1 MHKLI
6 YILIMAI
13 IVLAGCEMSKTI
25 DYDVT
30 YPPDKLVITGF
41 IGMGNRA
48 EAYISIS
55 NPPLSSDLKVLPE
68 VEVTLF
74 EDGNILDKKTLSDDP
89 LYLSAIDFKADAGK
103 SYSISAKAEGYPVAV
118 SEVEAFP
125 ERVTI
130 DSVNYSILPE
140 NEILIKIYF
149 TDPDEDNYY
158 AIKII
163 KNYNDTLICDTDTT
177 YPLFVLSSAFSDKQF
192 RAGIGQVD
200 RREYLGAGISKNKAI
215 YYNEADII
223 LFTISKAGYN
233 FCRSIDEA
241 DYTYGDIF
249 TAPTI
254 IESNIRNGY
263 GIFMAYTT
271 DTIQINLEK

>member
-13 IVLAGCEMSKTI
+13 IILAGCEISKTI
-25 DYDVT
+25 EYDVT

-41 IGMGNRA
+41 IGMENRA

-55 NPPLSSDLKVLPE
+55 NPPLSSDLKVLPP

-74 EDGNILDKKTLSDDP
+74 EDGNIRDKKTLSDDP

-103 SYSISAKAEGYPVAV
+103 SYSISAKADGYPEAV
-118 SEVEAFP
+118 SGVEVFP
-125 ERVTI
+125 ERVPI
-130 DSVNYSILPE
+130 DSVNYSILT
-140 NEILIKIYF
+140 NGEILIRIYF

-163 KNYNDTLICDTDTT
+163 KRYNDTLICGTDTE
-177 YPLFVLSSAFSDKQF
+177 YPLFVLSGAFSDDQF
-192 RAGIGQVD
+192 RSGIGQVN
-200 RREYLGAGISKNKAI
+200 RRDYLVAGRSENKPI
-215 YYNEADII
+215 YYNKADII
-223 LFTISKAGYN
+223 LFSISKAGYN

-249 TAPTI
+249 TAPAI

-263 GIFMAYTT
+263 GIFMAYST
-271 DTIQINLEK
+271 DTIRINIEK

>member
-13 IVLAGCEMSKTI
+13 IVLAGCEISKTI
-25 DYDVT
+25 DYDVN

-41 IGMGNRA
+41 VGMENRA

-55 NPPLSSDLKVLPE
+55 NPPLSSDLKVLPQL
-68 VEVTLF
+68 EVTLF
-74 EDGNILDKKTLSDDP
+74 EDGNIRDNKTLSDDP
-89 LYLSAIDFKADAGK
+89 LYISAIDFKADAGK
-103 SYSISAKAEGYPVAV
+103 SYSIRAKAEGYPEAV
-118 SEVEAFP
+118 SEVETFP

-130 DSVNYSILPE
+130 DSVSYSTLPE
-140 NEILIKIYF
+140 NEILIKTYF

-158 AIKII
+158 VVKII
-163 KNYNDTLICDTDTT
+163 MNYNDTLVSAD
-177 YPLFVLSSAFSDKQF
+177 YPLFILSSAFSDKKF
-192 RAGIGQVD
+192 RSGIGQVD
-200 RREYLGAGISKNKAI
+200 RREYLWAGGLVNKPI
-215 YYNEADII
+215 YYNKADII
-223 LFTISKAGYN
+223 LFTISKAGYD

-241 DYTYGDIF
+241 DYTNGDIF

-263 GIFMAYTT
+263 GIFMAYST
-271 DTIQINLEK
+271 DTIRINLEK

>member
-6 YILIMAI
+6 YILIIAI
-13 IVLAGCEMSKTI
+13 IVLAGCEISKTI
-25 DYDVT
+25 DYDIT

-41 IGMGNRA
+41 IGMENRA

-55 NPPLSSDLKVLPE
+55 NPPLSSDLKVLPQ

-74 EDGNILDKKTLSDDP
+74 EDGNIRDNKTLSDDP
-89 LYLSAIDFKADAGK
+89 LYITAIDFKPDAGK

-118 SEVEAFP
+118 SEVETFP

-130 DSVNYSILPE
+130 DSVNYSTLSE
-140 NEILIKIYF
+140 NEILIKTYF
-149 TDPDEDNYY
+149 TDPDKDNYY

-163 KNYNDTLICDTDTT
+163 MNLNDTLFSTD
-177 YPLFVLSSAFSDKQF
+177 YPLFVLSGAFSDKQF
-192 RAGIGQVD
+192 RSGIGQVD
-200 RREYLGAGISKNKAI
+200 RREYLGAGRSENKPI
-215 YYNEADII
+215 YYNKADII

-263 GIFMAYTT
+263 GIFMAYST
-271 DTIQINLEK
+271 DTIRINLKK